1 MLILETQQQE
11 EAQQY
16 GQKRVNGLIKK
27 PLNPNG
33 KNNGSW
39 AYKVNKWALR
49 KANGPKKSPEKEVVN
64 PWALCDVKK

>member
-1 MLILETQQQE
+1 
-11 EAQQY
+11 
-16 GQKRVNGLIKK
+16 LIKK

-33 KNNGSW
+33 RNNGSW

-64 PWALCDVKK
+64 PWVLCDVKK